1 MAADAQNITLAD
13 LSPGERA
20 AVKNIRSELEEGER
34 RRLLELGL
42 FPGTVVEAV
51 MDSPL
56 GDPTAYRVRDMTV
69 ALRRSQASL
78 IEVQRVA

>member
-1 MAADAQNITLAD
+1 MKRIREELA
-13 LSPGERA
+13 
-20 AVKNIRSELEEGER
+20 EGER

-56 GDPTAYRVRDMTV
+56 GDPTAYRVRDMTI
-69 ALRRSQASL
+69 ALRRSQARW

>member
-1 MAADAQNITLAD
+1 MADPTPTTTLAD

-20 AVKNIRSELEEGER
+20 AVTRIREELDEGER

-42 FPGTVVEAV
+42 FPRTVVEAV

-69 ALRRSQASL
+69 ALRRSQARW
-78 IEVQRVA
+78 IEVQHVG